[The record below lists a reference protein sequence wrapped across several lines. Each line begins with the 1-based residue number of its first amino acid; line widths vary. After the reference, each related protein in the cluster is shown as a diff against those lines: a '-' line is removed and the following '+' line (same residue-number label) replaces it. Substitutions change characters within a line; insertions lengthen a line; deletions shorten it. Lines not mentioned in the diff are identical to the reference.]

1 AAPPAPSRIAAAIA
15 WRSRGVVVLNS
26 VEFMVASSVIVI
38 LLFLS
43 VFADCIDV
51 PIIDLVTIPAV
62 VIRILQ
68 VSIRGRK
75 AYSESERSLRTL
87 MSSPVLT
94 PGHHSYTSS
103 LFVTQGFSLV
113 NICFF

>member
-1 AAPPAPSRIAAAIA
+1 GNAPVATPRPISAGMSDATFAVMVCVPIRGNGQLYLSDRSTGSAEAAPPAPSRIAAAIA

-62 VIRILQ
+62 VIRVLQ
-68 VSIRGRK
+68 VSI
-75 AYSESERSLRTL
+75 
-87 MSSPVLT
+87 
-94 PGHHSYTSS
+94 
-103 LFVTQGFSLV
+103 
-113 NICFF
+113 